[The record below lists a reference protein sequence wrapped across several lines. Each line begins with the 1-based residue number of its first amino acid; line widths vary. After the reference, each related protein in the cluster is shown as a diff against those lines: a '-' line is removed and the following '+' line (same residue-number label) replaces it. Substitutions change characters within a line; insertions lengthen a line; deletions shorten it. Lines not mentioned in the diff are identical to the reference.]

1 MPVALSQEGCLVVKK
16 KASVLQTGIAIPGDA
31 LFQHLPEN
39 VACWQV
45 AHNKRSATGQVVS
58 HGTPELHRLAER
70 GVPEGP
76 IACGG
81 AGEGGAGSNLV
92 LHPSSLLFVPNGPQ

>member
-1 MPVALSQEGCLVVKK
+1 MWRAGTGCPQQEIGNW
-16 KASVLQTGIAIPGDA
+16 A
-31 LFQHLPEN
+31 
-39 VACWQV
+39 
-45 AHNKRSATGQVVS
+45 VVS

-92 LHPSSLLFVPNGPQ
+92 LHPSLLLFVPIWASIGIHHEQGFTIGNGL